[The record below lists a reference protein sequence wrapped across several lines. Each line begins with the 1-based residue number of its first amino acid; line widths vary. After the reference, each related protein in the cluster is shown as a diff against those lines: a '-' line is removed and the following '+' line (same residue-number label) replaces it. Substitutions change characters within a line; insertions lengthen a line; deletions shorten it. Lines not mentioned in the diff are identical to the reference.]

1 MLDRPS
7 PTFAPPAGALTE
19 APDQTLIQTPHLR
32 TAPLPGAV
40 VLPPGAILCLAL
52 AAFGSGMAMR
62 VNDAMLPQ
70 LAQTFAVSVAAAAQ
84 LVSLYA
90 IAYGA
95 AQLLFGPLGDRY
107 GKYRVIGWAVVA
119 CCLSSLLCGLAL
131 DFDRLRLARVLA
143 GATAAAVIPLAMA
156 WIGDV
161 VAYERRQTVLAR
173 FLIGQI
179 GGLSMGVWLG
189 GFAADHLGWRTP
201 YFVLTALYAVVGVA
215 LFLSERRLPPE
226 ARAMRRGQDSALR
239 RMASDF
245 GHVLEVRWA
254 RVVLATVFLEGLF
267 LFGPLAFVAAHL
279 HHRLEV
285 SLSTAGTLAMLFGI
299 GGLGFALSSRT
310 LVARLG
316 ERGLAR
322 AGGIGMAVALVTLAF
337 APSWPW
343 AVAGSLGAGLGF
355 YMLHNTLQV
364 NATQMAPQ
372 RRGAAVSAFAACFFL
387 GQSVGVT
394 AAGWWVEQAGSQQAL
409 ALGALGTLA
418 VALNFGRLLVRRG

>member
-1 MLDRPS
+1 MPDPMTSARPLPNP
-7 PTFAPPAGALTE
+7 PTSERPAPAVTSPPAGVNLPTGAL
-19 APDQTLIQTPHLR
+19 
-32 TAPLPGAV
+32 
-40 VLPPGAILCLAL
+40 LCLAL
-52 AAFGSGMAMR
+52 ASFGSGMAMR

-70 LAQTFAVSVAAAAQ
+70 LAQTFTVSVAAAAQ

-90 IAYGA
+90 IAYGV

-119 CCLSSLLCGLAL
+119 CSLSSLLCGLAL
-131 DFDRLRLARVLA
+131 DFDRLRLARMLA

-161 VAYERRQTVLAR
+161 VAYEQRQPVLAR

-179 GGLSMGVWLG
+179 CGLSMGVWLG

-201 YFVLTALYAVVGVA
+201 YFVLTALYAGVGVA

-239 RMASDF
+239 RMAADF
-245 GHVLEVRWA
+245 AHVLEGRWA

-279 HHRLEV
+279 HRRLEV
-285 SLSTAGTLAMLFGI
+285 SLSTAGALAMLFGM
-299 GGLGFALSSRT
+299 GGLGFALGSRT

-322 AGGIGMAVALVTLAF
+322 AGGVSVAVALVTLAF
-337 APSWPW
+337 APAWPW
-343 AVAGSLGAGLGF
+343 AMAGSLGAGLGF

-364 NATQMAPQ
+364 NATQMAPE

-387 GQSVGVT
+387 GQSAGVS
-394 AAGWWVEQAGSQQAL
+394 ASGWWVEQAGSEQAL
-409 ALGALGTLA
+409 VLGALGTLA